1 MKIKA
6 QNPADMST
14 SRIVGAIES
23 EIIKHHTRGSGL
35 NSALKLYT
43 LMYEAYERGVLTK
56 AVAHALN
63 RLDESEVSF
72 DTDVTNTVECGHTV
86 VDTWS
91 GNMMNV
97 IDVETYITDTDID
110 MYLELQSPHDPD
122 MCTTRHINDVTV
134 E

>member
-6 QNPADMST
+6 QNPADISD
-14 SRIVGAIES
+14 SRIIHIVES
-23 EIIKHHTRGSGL
+23 EIINHYTSGSGL

-43 LMYEAYERGVLTK
+43 LMYEAYERGILTR

-72 DTDVTNTVECGHTV
+72 NTDVTDTVECGHTV

-91 GNMMNV
+91 GNMMDV
-97 IDVETYITDTDID
+97 IDVETYVTDTDID

>member
-6 QNPADMST
+6 QNPADMSDG
-14 SRIVGAIES
+14 RIEGAIEG
-23 EIIKHHTRGSGL
+23 EIMKHYTRGGGL
-35 NSALKLYT
+35 NSAMKLYT
-43 LMYEAYERGVLTK
+43 LMREAYERGILTN
-56 AVAHALN
+56 AVAHALQ
-63 RLDESEVSF
+63 RLDEPQVSF

-91 GNMMNV
+91 GNMMDV
-97 IDVETYITDTDID
+97 IDVETYVTDSSID
-110 MYLELQSPHDPD
+110 MYVELQSPHESD